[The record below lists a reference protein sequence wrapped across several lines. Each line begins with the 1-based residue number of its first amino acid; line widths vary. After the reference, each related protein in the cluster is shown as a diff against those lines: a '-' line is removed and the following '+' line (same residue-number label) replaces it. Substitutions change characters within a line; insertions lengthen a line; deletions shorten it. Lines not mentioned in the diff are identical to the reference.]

1 MSDIIKNIRVNVD
14 FDPDGNIRKAEED
27 LANAAKG
34 SNFEAEIKK
43 MNGELNKQAIL
54 YAAIADSQNR
64 LKAIEKDREKFA
76 GTDKAK
82 SFNDELRAEKKF
94 LKELQVE
101 YKKLASASKNSFETA
116 GKAADKARGS
126 FINLSDVLTTALGT
140 SIGISVANLADFL
153 GEAIVKIGDYIGEG
167 LKLAA
172 TNEKIAEGSETTNQK
187 LKRFNEV
194 LTDIQTGVGRVLLPF
209 FRGLLDILND
219 IGEGFADF
227 LGTSDNLSEVVIRQ
241 QLEFNNLTGSLERLT
256 REAQSAELSEA
267 QLAIVQEQ
275 RRGIIEKI
283 NGDYPDYLDNLLT
296 EETSIDQI
304 RAAQKSAN
312 EEFLRR
318 IQLLARQ
325 EELQELTR
333 EAVKIQKELF
343 EVEKERTDLQKEL
356 EDGVQNTGSTPA
368 SFGGSINVT
377 GNELAAATARAAS
390 LREQLEEVRKQVDEI
405 GKVELD
411 FEVKL
416 EDTSTEIEKE
426 TKKGTDSAREIL
438 ENTVAFLR
446 ERLKELREELEFVVE
461 IDDFESRQKIL
472 SQIQVLNNQIAA
484 ANAAF
489 EVTALLK
496 PDSSEIE
503 KIEPIE
509 VPVNLNIPDAQEV
522 INASRPDS
530 EAISK
535 SIFDPEDLAES
546 FETALDF
553 TQSTTSALGSLFDTL
568 AENRINRE
576 NLTDEEIREIQLKQF
591 ERQKA
596 FTAVEAGIQGAL
608 MAIKFGTQSGLP
620 GFLLGAS
627 LAAAQ
632 VVAILARQAPGF
644 KEGVFALDGRESV
657 MSIKGPGTGTSDSIL
672 SWLSRG
678 ETVVS
683 AERTIQ
689 NYNALKAIDSGQTLK
704 PYQVAGQTV
713 FSATPLQPQVQRVA
727 YPVVV
732 ASNSGIDYD
741 RLADAI
747 AKRSLNIQFNQNG
760 KIDAAKAFAK
770 QNEFMVHEILKF
782 LERKGVI

>member
-14 FDPDGNIRKAEED
+14 FDPDGNIKKAEED

-64 LKAIEKDREKFA
+64 LKAIERDREKFS

-82 SFNDELRAEKKF
+82 SFNDELKAEKKF
-94 LKELQVE
+94 LQELQVE
-101 YKKLASASKNSFETA
+101 YKKLSRASKNSFETA
-116 GKAADKARGS
+116 EKAADKARGS
-126 FINLSDVLTTALGT
+126 FLNLGDVLTTALGT
-140 SIGISVANLADFL
+140 SIGIGVASLADFL
-153 GEAIVKIGDYIGEG
+153 GEAIVKIGEYTAEG
-167 LKLAA
+167 IRLAA
-172 TNEKIAEGSETTNQK
+172 ASEQIAKGQETTNEKID
-187 LKRFNEV
+187 RFNEI
-194 LTDIQTGVGRVLLPF
+194 LTSIQTGVGRVLLPF
-209 FRGLLDILND
+209 FRSFLDILND
-219 IGEGFADF
+219 VGEGVLDF
-227 LGTSDNLSEVVIRQ
+227 IGQGSNLSEVVRTQ
-241 QLEFNNLTGSLERLT
+241 QEDFNNLTSTLSRLT
-256 REAQSAELSEA
+256 KEIEGTDLSEE
-267 QLAIVQEQ
+267 QLAIRQEERRVIIQ
-275 RRGIIEKI
+275 RI
-283 NGDYPDYLDNLLT
+283 NDNYPDYLDNLIT
-296 EETSIDQI
+296 EKTSIAEI
-304 RAAQKSAN
+304 EAATKSAN
-312 EEFLRR
+312 IEFIRR
-318 IQLLARQ
+318 IDLLAREEVLTDLREKAVRIGREILELERQISREQ
-325 EELQELTR
+325 ENVGNTTAFSGLDASEQII
-333 EAVKIQKELF
+333 IQRTE
-343 EVEKERTDLQKEL
+343 EVEGLRTEL
-356 EDGVQNTGSTPA
+356 EK
-368 SFGGSINVT
+368 IN
-377 GNELAAATARAAS
+377 
-390 LREQLEEVRKQVDEI
+390 QEI
-405 GKVELD
+405 TDIGQPIID
-411 FEVKL
+411 FEVNL
-416 EDTSTEIEKE
+416 ETNGDDIESE
-426 TKKGTDSAREIL
+426 VRAGTDSAREIL

-503 KIEPIE
+503 KIEPVE
-509 VPVNLNIPDAQEV
+509 VPVSLNIPDAQEV

-530 EAISK
+530 KAISK

-608 MAIKFGTQSGLP
+608 MAIKFGTQSGLA
-620 GFLLGAS
+620 GYLLGAS

-632 VVAILARQAPGF
+632 VVAILARQAPQF
-644 KEGVFALDGRESV
+644 KEGVLDYQGEKSRI
-657 MSIKGPGTGTSDSIL
+657 SIPGPGTGTSDSIWAKVSKGE
-672 SWLSRG
+672 SWI
-678 ETVVS
+678 T
-683 AERTIQ
+683 AKDTAN
-689 NYNALKAIDSGQTLK
+689 NYDALDFIHSGGTLK

-713 FSATPLQPQVQRVA
+713 FSATPIQPQVQRVA
-727 YPVVV
+727 YPVVI

-747 AKRSLNIQFNQNG
+747 AKRSLNIQFNQPG